1 MCRELAR
8 KLRFLENVSRHKAL
22 FLLLLRSDGFITSE
36 DLADRLSVTSRTI
49 KSDIKSISEC
59 LDSSLG
65 GVCIEAKRS
74 QGIRIVFQ
82 DEELKNEIKEYFK
95 IYQINNI
102 STDFEKRV
110 NYIVRRLLTAASYV
124 KVETFQEELYLNTS
138 NYIQQEMQ
146 AVRTFLGNYN
156 LSLRLVPKYGLAVRG
171 DGFNR
176 YVCLVKAYHYFQ
188 DSEALEA
195 GISEFSDLFVPR
207 FGNKEQIRQVICSC
221 LTETRIVFS
230 DISLEKFVLFFILL
244 CNENV
249 TENDRSRSMESMDFD
264 YRVTDEY
271 RLAVSIDQA
280 MEKRFL
286 EYRGGNPVLLEFLTY
301 MAVMNTD
308 LYRFKDCTE
317 ENYGGLIPLSEEI
330 RSLILSEFQYVF
342 KVQMT
347 SETVWKD
354 LLKVIIP
361 ISMKIRLGIS
371 DDLDLLFYNQQNNKP
386 VIAYFVDTM
395 ASVLAEFYHYKLS
408 VREKNLILNVLYEFI
423 NGIELSHK
431 KMKIALLAID
441 GRLSTQQLKFCMRK
455 GYASFIRQIDTKV
468 LYELERQE
476 VLDYDFYFCP
486 AYGKNMN
493 IPYKPIYFF
502 EEGMTEEDYDRKLDL
517 IFTSAYDY
525 IRVLP
530 AIRYSRI
537 QDAYKIQ
544 AFPVEQHLHPG
555 AVYMDV
561 LIGRSHTI
569 ALYVCFDAREETI
582 DIFYFENNGMD
593 TNGITQ
599 YVFINLDIQGNEQK
613 FKMVLNFISSL
624 VDRPQRLSQY
634 CRENETSISKF
645 FQKY

>member
-1 MCRELAR
+1 MSRELAR

-22 FLLLLRSDGFITSE
+22 FLLLLRSDDFITSE
-36 DLADRLSVTSRTI
+36 DLADRLAVTSRTI
-49 KSDIKSISEC
+49 KSDIRSIS
-59 LDSSLG
+59 DSLSCSLK

-74 QGIRIVFQ
+74 RGIRIVFQ
-82 DEELKNEIKEYFK
+82 DEGLKNEIKEYFK
-95 IYQINNI
+95 IYQISNI

-110 NYIVRRLLTAASYV
+110 KYIVRRLLAAVSFV
-124 KVETFQEELYLNTS
+124 KVETLQEELYVNTS

-146 AVRTFLGNYN
+146 AVRKVLKNYN
-156 LSLRLVPKYGLAVRG
+156 LSLSLVPKYGLIVRG

-176 YVCLVKAYHYFQ
+176 YVCLAKIYHYFE
-188 DSEALEA
+188 DSETLET
-195 GISEFSDLFVPR
+195 GVSEFSDLFVPR
-207 FGNKEQIRQVICSC
+207 FGNREQIRQVICLC
-221 LTETRIVFS
+221 LTRTRIVFS

-244 CNENV
+244 CNRNV
-249 TENDRSRSMESMDFD
+249 TEADRSGSMESMDFD

-271 RLAVSIDQA
+271 RLVISMDQA
-280 MEKRFL
+280 MKSRFPG
-286 EYRGGNPVLLEFLTY
+286 YQGGNPVLLEFLTY

-308 LYRFKDCTE
+308 LYRFKDCTQ
-317 ENYGGLIPLSEEI
+317 ENYGSLIPLSEEI
-330 RSLILSEFQYVF
+330 RSLIISEFQYVF

-361 ISMKIRLGIS
+361 IAMKIRLGIS
-371 DDLDLLFYNQQNNKP
+371 DDLDLLFHNQQNNKP
-386 VIAYFVDTM
+386 VIAHFVNTI
-395 ASVLAEFYHYKLS
+395 ASVLAEFYHYELS

-431 KMKIALLAID
+431 KLRIALIAID

-476 VLDYDFYFCP
+476 APDYDFYFCP

-530 AIRYSRI
+530 AIRYSKI
-537 QDAYKIQ
+537 EDTYKIQ
-544 AFPVEQHLHPG
+544 AFPVEQYLHPG
-555 AVYMDV
+555 AVYMDA

-569 ALYVCFDAREETI
+569 ALYVCFDSREESI

-593 TNGITQ
+593 INGITQ
-599 YVFINLDIQGNEQK
+599 YIFINLDVRGDEQK

-624 VDRPQRLSQY
+624 ADKPERLNQY
-634 CRENETSISKF
+634 CQENETSISKF